1 MDNFDL
7 RKYLAEGRLF
17 EEEVDVLGNEFLQD
31 IQDTMKMYYKMDVD
45 MDDIKDWV
53 NMYYIDYNSEY
64 DDEEDKKELVFDTAE
79 REDFYMHLNPDA
91 ESTFPSLAEGKLMDN
106 FDLKKYLAEG
116 RLLKENI
123 DMATILSHDD
133 YKELYIGNRAEHD
146 ASPEEE
152 QFSDEYIID
161 LKPGMYQMIYW
172 NDEGPDYTNFDSK
185 EEYIKDTIAGY
196 WDIEHFERKFGLT
209 DELDAAGDNWESV
222 FHKHI
227 EDNLDMYYEELN
239 KLINDSEADGDSAN
253 GVVLLQNG
261 KVVAGEATDI
271 RTRFD

>member
-1 MDNFDL
+1 
-7 RKYLAEGRLF
+7 
-17 EEEVDVLGNEFLQD
+17 
-31 IQDTMKMYYKMDVD
+31 
-45 MDDIKDWV
+45 
-53 NMYYIDYNSEY
+53 
-64 DDEEDKKELVFDTAE
+64 
-79 REDFYMHLNPDA
+79 
-91 ESTFPSLAEGKLMDN
+91 MDN

-116 RLLKENI
+116 KLLKENI

-133 YKELYIGNRAEHD
+133 YKELYIGNKAEHD

-152 QFSDEYIID
+152 QFSDEYMID
-161 LKPGMYQMIYW
+161 LKPAMYQMIYW
-172 NDEGPDYTNFDSK
+172 NDEGPDYNAYDSK

-196 WDIEHFERKFGLT
+196 WDTEHFERKFGLT